1 MPVCDLCTL
10 VNIGDLRAHVRR
22 RHPESVPPPADTDR
36 WPTPLAPKEAI
47 PVTTKTLPPRDWR
60 EAQREAPR
68 RKSDAADPRIWPAN
82 ASKHYRD
89 SWAAVSSEAYRMAWE
104 RWLKAPTI
112 DGHGWTAEIGA
123 DANFEGRDLLVQ
135 VGNWQQFGRSLL
147 PVDPEAQEW
156 QEFRADQGVGSGSI
170 GGYTV
175 PPGFLQK
182 LTVGLKRGS
191 SMLRASTVVDLDSGD
206 PLQWP
211 TTDDTGN
218 SGAILAEN
226 TAPTVQSITFGSK
239 TLGAFMYT
247 SLPLRVSF
255 QLASD
260 AFPAFPQYLG
270 LLLGRR
276 IGRAFN
282 AHATNGTGGG
292 TQPVGLVPN
301 ATTVAT
307 MPTGNTTKFT
317 YDGVVDLIGA
327 VDPEYLEPL
336 DEPGPATPGAM
347 TLGPHVGFMTSVAGL
362 KALRRVEDTANN
374 PIVTEGRPVTCL
386 GYPVMV
392 NPDVPVPAASAR
404 SLLFGAFGPGY
415 IIRRSLNDVTI
426 LKLVERFGDQLQYEY
441 LGFQRLDGAPD
452 DGNAIRVLVNSAT

>member
-1 MPVCDLCTL
+1 M
-10 VNIGDLRAHVRR
+10 
-22 RHPESVPPPADTDR
+22 
-36 WPTPLAPKEAI
+36 
-47 PVTTKTLPPRDWR
+47 TTRTLPPRDWA
-60 EAQREAPR
+60 EAKRQAEQAPR
-68 RKSDAADPRIWPAN
+68 RKSDPDDPRIWPAN
-82 ASKHYRD
+82 ASKHYRN
-89 SWAAVSSEAYRMAWE
+89 SWPAVSTEQYRLAWE
-104 RWLKAPTI
+104 RWLKAPEIT
-112 DGHGWTAEIGA
+112 GRGWAAEEARSAPDLLIQVAGWQQ
-123 DANFEGRDLLVQ
+123 ERRDL
-135 VGNWQQFGRSLL
+135 
-147 PVDPEAQEW
+147 
-156 QEFRADQGVGSGSI
+156 GVGSGSI

-211 TTDDTGN
+211 TTDDTAN
-218 SGAILAEN
+218 VGAILTEN
-226 TAPTVQSITFGSK
+226 TAPTGQDITFGTK

-247 SLPLRVSF
+247 SKPIKVSF

-260 AFPAFPQYLG
+260 AFPAFPQYLAT
-270 LLLGRR
+270 LLGRR

-282 AHATNGTGGG
+282 AHATNGTGAG

-317 YDGVVDLIGA
+317 YDGIVDLIGA

-336 DEPGPATPGAM
+336 DEPGPPEGF
-347 TLGPHVGFMTSVAGL
+347 VGFQTSVAGL

-374 PIVTEGRPVTCL
+374 PIVTEGRPPTCL
-386 GYPVMV
+386 GYPIMV

-404 SLLFGAFGPGY
+404 SLLFGAFGAGY
-415 IIRRSLNDVTI
+415 IIRRSLSDVTI

-452 DGNAIRVLVNSAT
+452 DPAAIRVLVNSAT

>member
-1 MPVCDLCTL
+1 MPICDLCNL
-10 VNIGDLRAHVRR
+10 VNVGDLPRHVRR
-22 RHPESVPPPADTDR
+22 RHPGSVPPPADTDR
-36 WPTPLAPKEAI
+36 WPTPLAPERKAI

-60 EAQREAPR
+60 EAQREEPR
-68 RKSDAADPRIWPAN
+68 RKSDAADPRTWPAT

-89 SWAAVSSEAYRMAWE
+89 SWAAVSSEAYRLAWE

-112 DGHGWTAEIGA
+112 NGRGWTAEIGA

-135 VGNWQQFGRSLL
+135 VGNWQQ
-147 PVDPEAQEW
+147 
-156 QEFRADQGVGSGSI
+156 EFRADQGVGSGAA

-239 TLGAFMYT
+239 TLGAYMYT
-247 SLPLRVSF
+247 SLPVRVSF

-260 AFPAFPQYLG
+260 TFPAFPQYLG

-282 AHATNGTGGG
+282 AHATNGTGAGA
-292 TQPVGLVPN
+292 QPTGLVPN
-301 ATTVAT
+301 ATTGVTFAV
-307 MPTGNTTKFT
+307 GNTTSYA
-317 YDGVVDLIGA
+317 YDDLVTLMGSVDQ
-327 VDPEYLEPL
+327 EYLEPL
-336 DEPGPATPGAM
+336 DDPGPAVPGAM
-347 TLGPHVGFMTSVAGL
+347 TPGPHVGWMTSVAGL
-362 KALRRVEDTANN
+362 KALRKVKDSSLA
-374 PIVTEGRPVTCL
+374 PIVTEGRPVMAF
-386 GYPVMV
+386 GYPIMV
-392 NPDVPVPAASAR
+392 NPDIPVPAANAR
-404 SLLFGAFGPGY
+404 SILFGNFGHGY

-452 DGNAIRVLVNSAT
+452 DANAIKVGINSAT